1 VTHALRGCAAAALAA
16 ASIAAAAPAGATPN
30 LIGAGD
36 RLDYINPGGPG
47 QFCTIGYAYTGPDRH
62 TYAVTAGHCRNSTN
76 GYARDTQ
83 TQTTVQFVRA
93 VVEPRHNGGADYGLV
108 DFGGKALPSAYIHG
122 TPIGVGHPQPQIGQ
136 QVCHLGVSSGRH
148 CGAIS
153 GMQGVDQYLTTG
165 MPASIAGDSG
175 GPVWTTANGY
185 AQIIGI
191 WLGEKDTSTGQHYGR
206 FASLASGLNILDG
219 SYSG

>member
-1 VTHALRGCAAAALAA
+1 MRGVTQCSAAALAA
-16 ASIAAAAPAGATPN
+16 VAIAAAAPAAATPN

-36 RLDYINPGGPG
+36 RLDYINPNGTG

-62 TYAVTAGHCRNSTN
+62 TYAVTAGHCRNSAT
-76 GYARDTQ
+76 GYARDTH
-83 TQTTVQFVRA
+83 TQTTGQFVRS

-108 DFGGKALPSAYIHG
+108 DFGNKALPSSYIDG
-122 TPIGVGHPQPQIGQ
+122 TPIDVGHPQPRMGQ
-136 QVCHLGVSSGRH
+136 RVCHVGVSSGRH
-148 CGAIS
+148 CGTIS
-153 GMQGVDQYLTTG
+153 GAQGADQYLTTG

-175 GPVWTTANGY
+175 GPVWTPTTNGY

-191 WLGEKDTSTGQHYGR
+191 WLGEKDTSTGQHFGR
-206 FASLASGLNILDG
+206 FASLASGLTVLDA